1 MTEITN
7 EVRVDT
13 ENAILEKPA
22 YMNPSGLFMLN
33 VFWSAQKLRYVE
45 AHACFAQA
53 DILAVTT
60 QPLI

>member
-33 VFWSAQKLRYVE
+33 VFWRAQKLPYVE

-53 DILAVTT
+53 AILAVTT